1 MVSMGP
7 VQVDTVAGIKPDGYI
22 IVDPPKEVQNEAVFE
37 IRQGG
42 RPYMGGKP
50 WVSSLVIL

>member
-1 MVSMGP
+1 MGP